1 MMKSQ
6 FGKDKFGYLSTKKEI
21 FEVVISGSIRKQLE
35 DYRALLS
42 LVQGAETVECIC
54 LIKMDIS
61 LNGIT
66 YRDQFECDI
75 NDTTIQP
82 EVVARGIVADM
93 VRAFFLFLSWVWVCN
108 FFVLLFGQDFRGPK
122 LQFIHIPDCFTQ
134 RYGPFVFL

>member
-82 EVVARGIVADM
+82 EVIARGIVADM
-93 VRAFFLFLSWVWVCN
+93 VRFFFS
-108 FFVLLFGQDFRGPK
+108 FFK
-122 LQFIHIPDCFTQ
+122 L
-134 RYGPFVFL
+134 GLGL